1 MTGCPAVERTLIAD
15 ETAAAE
21 GASEYVSD
29 ASTLTEAAAI
39 ALLSARN
46 PRFPKASPCLTI
58 VTACQP
64 NSEIAAATARATT
77 SSGGATRS
85 NERHVAASPASAA
98 ALSEAL
104 AAIPIS
110 GKPAAPSA
118 DAASASEE
126 AGEGPTAA
134 NGLSRVTA
142 AQMAASCASA
152 GAHAPACAALMTTY
166 GAFAFAFARAALAT
180 AIAAAAAPGS
190 CAAAA
195 DAPLSPHVCGSE
207 TRSAA

>member
-1 MTGCPAVERTLIAD
+1 MLASALAGSAALVVSHVTSGDEKRPAAAAAKKRVGAIASSHQATTMTGCPAVERTLIAD

-85 NERHVAASPASAA
+85 
-98 ALSEAL
+98 
-104 AAIPIS
+104 
-110 GKPAAPSA
+110 
-118 DAASASEE
+118 
-126 AGEGPTAA
+126 
-134 NGLSRVTA
+134 SRCRDLTV
-142 AQMAASCASA
+142 
-152 GAHAPACAALMTTY
+152 
-166 GAFAFAFARAALAT
+166 
-180 AIAAAAAPGS
+180 
-190 CAAAA
+190 
-195 DAPLSPHVCGSE
+195 
-207 TRSAA
+207 